1 MFRLF
6 DHLCVLL
13 IKKIYTD
20 SPVMSLVRVWTDVGS
35 EKNVSLVARIIE
47 TNGPIFTIQFLSP
60 TDNKDKHGCTI
71 YKYEDETYQI
81 EDDSITHY
89 LDTSDEGDIGFVS
102 IGDGEWIRTSD
113 ESDEDYVPSEEDDD
127 DDDEDEDE
135 DEDEEDI
142 DVDEDEFEED
152 IEDDDY
158 GEDDE

>member
-1 MFRLF
+1 
-6 DHLCVLL
+6 
-13 IKKIYTD
+13 
-20 SPVMSLVRVWTDVGS
+20 MSLVRVWTDVGS